1 MQPEPTEAPPA
12 IMASTD
18 PRTPTPRGRGL
29 LRSLAVAAL
38 VGCSVL
44 GVLLYRAHER
54 EQALRAE
61 LTMCEYQLN
70 LEQAARR
77 RVEAEREEVQESLEA
92 ARGALRTATSE
103 LEVLRSALRQAEFA
117 RDSANRSLASVR
129 AEFAEC
135 EDSLAS
141 VRAEFSEC
149 EDSLESTVR
158 IARSHRDKLDEI
170 TSAIRIG
177 MIGVA
182 DIPAKGF
189 VFTGGYDL
197 ESEYRK
203 VVDEYND
210 LVGRFNAAI
219 ERSDDLGEILNRVI
233 NILRS

>member
-1 MQPEPTEAPPA
+1 
-12 IMASTD
+12 
-18 PRTPTPRGRGL
+18 
-29 LRSLAVAAL
+29 
-38 VGCSVL
+38 
-44 GVLLYRAHER
+44 
-54 EQALRAE
+54 
-61 LTMCEYQLN
+61 MCESQLI

-77 RVEAEREEVQESLEA
+77 RVEAECEEVQESFEA
-92 ARGALRTATSE
+92 AEEALRTATSE
-103 LEVLRSALRQAEFA
+103 LEELRSALRQAEFA

-149 EDSLESTVR
+149 EDSLERTVR

-170 TSAIRIG
+170 TSATRIG

-189 VFTGGYDL
+189 VFSSGYDL

-210 LVGRFNAAI
+210 LVRRFNAAVD
-219 ERSDDLGEILNRVI
+219 RSNDLGEVLNQIIR
-233 NILRS
+233 ILR

>member
-38 VGCSVL
+38 VGCAVL

-77 RVEAEREEVQESLEA
+77 RVEAEREEVQESFEA
-92 ARGALRTATSE
+92 AEEALRTATSE
-103 LEVLRSALRQAEFA
+103 LEELRSALRQAEFA

-129 AEFAEC
+129 AEFA
-135 EDSLAS
+135 
-141 VRAEFSEC
+141 EC

-189 VFTGGYDL
+189 VFSSGYDL

-203 VVDEYND
+203 VVNEYND